1 MNRYVQQIPPRSWGP
16 RLSPFW
22 IRLWRPFRKR
32 NQFHEQRL
40 MEIEIRGLDHLRTAN
55 FFGQGV
61 LLTPNHSGYANSYIM
76 YDMGDKLGQPFIS

>member
-1 MNRYVQQIPPRSWGP
+1 
-16 RLSPFW
+16 
-22 IRLWRPFRKR
+22 
-32 NQFHEQRL
+32 

-61 LLTPNHSGYANSYIM
+61 LLTPNHSGYADSYIM